1 MFKTYTNKCY
11 ARTIWHKIFIL
22 PGFAFVLCPFS
33 RNKVAAI
40 TTYDLH
46 PDYTDRTTVPC
57 GLSLSILKNVIVP
70 WQANSV

>member
-46 PDYTDRTTVPC
+46 PDYTDRTTVPLWFIIKHFEKRYSAMA
-57 GLSLSILKNVIVP
+57 GK
-70 WQANSV
+70 